1 MSTIDCINLSNISL
15 IGYTYMDER
24 FKDELISN
32 IPHKKIEINSS
43 SFSIKSLLRDMK
55 IDSLLSDKIENYTHL
70 LLDINDVVVI
80 GKESYDRY
88 YGTRKVIEE
97 IRDTEYKLLI
107 TSPLN
112 RDVGSVNTN
121 VFKGGNQLLY
131 ICDVAFKVSDGKIES
146 IKNRYE
152 KY

>member
-32 IPHKKIEINSS
+32 IPHKKIEVNSS
-43 SFSIKSLLRDMK
+43 SFSLKSLLRDMK
-55 IDSLLSDKIENYTHL
+55 IDSLLSDKIENFTHL
-70 LLDINDVVVI
+70 LLDVNDVI
-80 GKESYDRY
+80 GEKGIDSIIKDVRYDL
-88 YGTRKVIEE
+88 
-97 IRDTEYKLLI
+97 RDYKLLI
-107 TSPLN
+107 ISPLN
-112 RDVGSVNTN
+112 RDVGVVPNK
-121 VFKGGNQLLY
+121 FKGGNQLLY
-131 ICDVAFKVSDGKIES
+131 ICDVAFKINDGKIES

>member
-32 IPHKKIEINSS
+32 IPHKKIEVNSS
-43 SFSIKSLLRDMK
+43 SFSLKSLLRDMK
-55 IDSLLSDKIENYTHL
+55 IDSLLSDKIENFTHL
-70 LLDINDVVVI
+70 LLDVNDVI
-80 GKESYDRY
+80 GEKGIDSIIKDIRYDL
-88 YGTRKVIEE
+88 
-97 IRDTEYKLLI
+97 RDYKLLI

-112 RDVGSVNTN
+112 RDVGVVPNK
-121 VFKGGNQLLY
+121 FKGGNQLLY
-131 ICDVAFKVSDGKIES
+131 ICDVAFKINDGKIES

-152 KY
+152 KYK

>member
-32 IPHKKIEINSS
+32 IHKKIEVNSS
-43 SFSIKSLLRDMK
+43 SFSLKSLLRDMK
-55 IDSLLSDKIENYTHL
+55 IDSLLSDKIENFTHL
-70 LLDINDVVVI
+70 LLDVNDVI
-80 GKESYDRY
+80 GEKGIDSIIKDVRYDL
-88 YGTRKVIEE
+88 
-97 IRDTEYKLLI
+97 RDYKLLI

-112 RDVGSVNTN
+112 RDVGVVPNK
-121 VFKGGNQLLY
+121 FKGGNQLLY
-131 ICDVAFKVSDGKIES
+131 ICDVAFKINDGKIES

>member
-32 IPHKKIEINSS
+32 IHKKIEVNSS
-43 SFSIKSLLRDMK
+43 SFSLKSLLRDMK
-55 IDSLLSDKIENYTHL
+55 IDSLSDKIENFTHL
-70 LLDINDVVVI
+70 LLDVNDVI
-80 GKESYDRY
+80 GEKGIDSIIKDVRYDL
-88 YGTRKVIEE
+88 
-97 IRDTEYKLLI
+97 RDYKLLI

-112 RDVGSVNTN
+112 RDVGVVPNK
-121 VFKGGNQLLY
+121 FKGGNQLLY
-131 ICDVAFKVSDGKIES
+131 ICDVAFKINDGKIES

>member
-1 MSTIDCINLSNISL
+1 MSTIDCVNLSNISL

-32 IPHKKIEINSS
+32 IHKKIEVNSS
-43 SFSIKSLLRDMK
+43 SFSLKSLLRDMK
-55 IDSLLSDKIENYTHL
+55 IDSLLSDKIENFTHL
-70 LLDINDVVVI
+70 LLDVNDVI
-80 GKESYDRY
+80 GEKGIDSIIKDVRYDL
-88 YGTRKVIEE
+88 
-97 IRDTEYKLLI
+97 RDYKLLI

-112 RDVGSVNTN
+112 RDVGVVPNK
-121 VFKGGNQLLY
+121 FKGGNQLLY
-131 ICDVAFKVSDGKIES
+131 ICDVAFKINDGKIES

>member
-1 MSTIDCINLSNISL
+1 MSTIDCVNLSNISL

-32 IPHKKIEINSS
+32 IHKKIEVNSS
-43 SFSIKSLLRDMK
+43 SFSLKSLLRDMK
-55 IDSLLSDKIENYTHL
+55 IDSLQDKIENFTHL
-70 LLDINDVVVI
+70 LLDVNDVI
-80 GKESYDRY
+80 GEKGIDSIIKDVRYDL
-88 YGTRKVIEE
+88 
-97 IRDTEYKLLI
+97 RDYKLLI

-112 RDVGSVNTN
+112 RDVGVVPNK
-121 VFKGGNQLLY
+121 FKGGNQLLY
-131 ICDVAFKVSDGKIES
+131 ICDVAFKINDGKIES

>member
-1 MSTIDCINLSNISL
+1 MSTIDCVNLSNISL

-32 IPHKKIEINSS
+32 IPHKKIEVNSS
-43 SFSIKSLLRDMK
+43 SFSLKSLLRDMK
-55 IDSLLSDKIENYTHL
+55 IDSLQDKIENFTHL
-70 LLDINDVVVI
+70 LLDVNDVI
-80 GKESYDRY
+80 GEKGIDSIIKDVRYDL
-88 YGTRKVIEE
+88 
-97 IRDTEYKLLI
+97 RDYKLLI

-112 RDVGSVNTN
+112 RDVGVVPNK
-121 VFKGGNQLLY
+121 FKGSNQLLY
-131 ICDVAFKVSDGKIES
+131 ICDVAFKINDGKIES